1 MRLPGTK
8 DARDLGVE
16 GAHAAWRG
24 SRAWLLLEWVGKE
37 GIVAQY
43 ETPMLPH
50 LQERMTMTLGLMRGT
65 IHRCM
70 KFNQEMYV
78 TRGLIKVMFEGEV
91 SRGGGEEAGIA

>member
-1 MRLPGTK
+1 MQLSGTE

-16 GAHAAWRG
+16 GAHTAWLG
-24 SRAWLLLEWVGKE
+24 SGEWLLLEWLGKE
-37 GIVAQY
+37 GTVAQN
-43 ETPMLPH
+43 ETPVPPN

-78 TRGLIKVMFEGEV
+78 TRGLIKVRFEGE
-91 SRGGGEEAGIA
+91 